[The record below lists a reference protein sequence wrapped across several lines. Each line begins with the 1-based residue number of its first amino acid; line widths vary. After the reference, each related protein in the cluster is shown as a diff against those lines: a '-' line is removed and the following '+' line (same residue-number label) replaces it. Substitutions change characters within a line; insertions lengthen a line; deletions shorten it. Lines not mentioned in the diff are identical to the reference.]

1 VNLTVVLHQPQDL
14 VNIAGVVRVMKNF
27 ALHQLTLVAPAEFES
42 RRITGI
48 AHGSDDLV
56 KQIVIVDD
64 LDTALADCT
73 YVAGMTARQRA
84 AKRNM
89 QRPSEAAHDLL
100 TAAREGSAVL
110 LLGRE
115 DKGLSNEDL
124 DRCHRV
130 VTIPTSDDYAAL
142 NLSHAFAVM
151 AYELFVARYEPE
163 FKSPRRVAEA
173 ATHEQFERLFSR
185 AEEALA
191 AIEFFKTR
199 NTASIMRTMR
209 EVSHRTPMDAR
220 ELDLFK
226 AMCVEV
232 VRFLERKGVK

>member
-1 VNLTVVLHQPQDL
+1 VKLTVVLHQPQDL
-14 VNIAGVVRVMKNF
+14 VNIASVVRVMKNF
-27 ALHQLTLVAPAEFES
+27 ALRDLTLVAPAEFEP
-42 RRITGI
+42 RRIAGI

-56 KQIVIVDD
+56 KRIAIVDD
-64 LDTALADCT
+64 LDTALVDCT

-100 TAAREGSAVL
+100 TAAHDGSAVL

-124 DRCHRV
+124 DRCHRI
-130 VTIPTSDDYAAL
+130 VTIPTNDDYAAL
-142 NLSHAFAVM
+142 NLSHAFAII
-151 AYELFVARYEPE
+151 AYELFVARYQPE
-163 FKSPRRVAEA
+163 FKSPRRVVEA
-173 ATHEQFERLFSR
+173 ATHEQFEQLFSR
-185 AEEALA
+185 AEDALA

-199 NTASIMRTMR
+199 NTASIMRTVR

-220 ELDLFK
+220 ELNLFK

>member
-1 VNLTVVLHQPQDL
+1 MRLTVVLHQPQDL
-14 VNIAGVVRVMKNF
+14 VNIASVVRVMKNF
-27 ALHQLTLVAPAEFES
+27 ALRDLTLVDPAEFEP

-56 KQIVIVDD
+56 RRISIVDD

-73 YVAGMTARQRA
+73 HVVGMTARQRA

-89 QRPSEAAHDLL
+89 QRPNEAAYDLL
-100 TAAREGSAVL
+100 TAAQDGVAALV
-110 LLGRE
+110 LGRE
-115 DKGLSNEDL
+115 DKGLSNDDL

-130 VTIPTSDDYAAL
+130 VTISTAEDYAAL
-142 NLSHAFAVM
+142 NLSHAFTVM
-151 AYELFVARYEPE
+151 AYELFSARHQPA
-163 FKSPRRVAEA
+163 FKSPRRISES
-173 ATHEQFERLFSR
+173 ATHEQFEQFFDR
-185 AEEALA
+185 AEDALA

-199 NTASIMRTMR
+199 NTGSIMRTVR
-209 EVSHRTPMDAR
+209 EVAHRTPMDAR
-220 ELDLFK
+220 EVNLFK